1 MTLAFFRLLVVLLAI
16 GAYSLLDKNKYSFWK
31 RLNIFYFVLLFLV
44 PVEYIRITNL
54 NRMGISFISEFLF
67 SVILITLSLN
77 LFIISWLMCQ
87 YDKNKM
93 K

>member
-1 MTLAFFRLLVVLLAI
+1 MATFSDDFRNGI
-16 GAYSLLDKNKYSFWK
+16 KKYHEFMDINK
-31 RLNIFYFVLLFLV
+31 
-44 PVEYIRITNL
+44 RITNL
-54 NRMGISFISEFLF
+54 NRMGTSFISEFLF

-93 K
+93 E